1 MKILIIGI
9 LVCFSIFHI
18 KRKIPNFFFFQLF
31 SQFSSPLKSF
41 GSSFVGFKYGSGS
54 HPEEIHAEDGG
65 KAGELVEFYQNFGRT
80 QLTARITRIMVKYA
94 QK

>member
-1 MKILIIGI
+1 LLCYHSYSYLSKGKSRI
-9 LVCFSIFHI
+9 S
-18 KRKIPNFFFFQLF
+18 FFFQLF

-41 GSSFVGFKYGSGS
+41 GSSFAGFKYGSGS
-54 HPEEIHAEDGG
+54 HPVEIHAEDGG
-65 KAGELVEFYQNFGRT
+65 KAGKLVEFYQNFGRT